1 MFGVGLSLSVSD
13 FSRIFRYP
21 KDFFTALGIQ
31 MLGLPFIAFLLHG
44 IWSPLADE
52 IKVGFIIL
60 AASPGGATSGFLA
73 YLWRANV
80 ALSLSITAVNSFLTL
95 ITLPVITNFGL
106 YVFLGRTTH
115 FSLPLLQTMG
125 HIFAIAI
132 IPAMLGMFT
141 RHRFPKT
148 AAAISVPAK
157 YVMLALLA
165 VVFFVKLFANPASG
179 GSGLKFE
186 DFLLISPLVILQ
198 NGFCLFVG
206 YGVMKWMGAKHTS
219 ALTAAFESGV
229 QNTTLAFLIAGTF
242 LQSEEMVKPAL
253 VYSLFSFWT
262 ACVFAYF
269 SNKMNDINNFRTR
282 SETT

>member
-1 MFGVGLSLSVSD
+1 
-13 FSRIFRYP
+13 
-21 KDFFTALGIQ
+21 
-31 MLGLPFIAFLLHG
+31 
-44 IWSPLADE
+44 
-52 IKVGFIIL
+52 
-60 AASPGGATSGFLA
+60 
-73 YLWRANV
+73 
-80 ALSLSITAVNSFLTL
+80 
-95 ITLPVITNFGL
+95 
-106 YVFLGRTTH
+106 
-115 FSLPLLQTMG
+115 
-125 HIFAIAI
+125 
-132 IPAMLGMFT
+132 
-141 RHRFPKT
+141 
-148 AAAISVPAK
+148 
-157 YVMLALLA
+157 MLALLA